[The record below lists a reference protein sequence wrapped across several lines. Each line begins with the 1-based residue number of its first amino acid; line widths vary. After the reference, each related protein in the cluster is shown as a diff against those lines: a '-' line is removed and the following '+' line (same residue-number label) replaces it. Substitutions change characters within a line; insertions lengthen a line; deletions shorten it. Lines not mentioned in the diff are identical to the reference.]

1 MMIPK
6 RVHPPPLDKLVS
18 SALVELAV
26 HTGWCHQSNVL
37 RGPHTTQS
45 TVIKAEKMLSKGLC
59 LSYIFCLIS
68 MPTKLAWKSNATLT
82 NIVAEEMMR

>member
-6 RVHPPPLDKLVS
+6 KVHPPPPPPLDKLVS

-26 HTGWCHQSNVL
+26 HTSWCHQSNVL

-45 TVIKAEKMLSKGLC
+45 TVIKAEK
-59 LSYIFCLIS
+59 
-68 MPTKLAWKSNATLT
+68 NAQ
-82 NIVAEEMMR
+82 